1 MTFIHPT
8 AVVHPTAH
16 IGAGTSLWINVQ
28 VREGATIGENCIIGK
43 DTYIDSGVSIGS
55 NVKIQ
60 NNALLYHGL
69 TVEDGVFI
77 GPRACFTNDDYPRA
91 INPDGSLK
99 GNEDWVV
106 GRSVVRYGAS
116 VGAGA
121 VVLPGV
127 TIGRW
132 ALVAAGAVVTGD
144 VPEHTL
150 VLGAP
155 ARRAGYV
162 CACARRL
169 RPVGDGSFRCPHCG
183 WVYRPQEAA

>member
-8 AVVHPTAH
+8 AVVHPTAQ

-28 VREGATIGENCIIGK
+28 VREGVTIGENCIIGK

-91 INPDGSLK
+91 VNPDGSLK

-132 ALVAAGAVVTGD
+132 ALVAAGAVVTSD

-150 VLGAP
+150 ALGAP

-162 CACARRL
+162 CTCARRL
-169 RPVGDGSFRCPHCG
+169 RPVGDGSFRCPRCG
-183 WVYRPQEAA
+183 WVYRPEEAA